1 MIIVGTSAT
10 VQPAATLPMLALQH
24 GAALIEINP
33 EATPLSAL
41 AEVTLRGSA
50 GRLLPELAEAL
61 AMVLVTGTG
70 A

>member
-1 MIIVGTSAT
+1 
-10 VQPAATLPMLALQH
+10 MLALQH